1 MALSIISTTTSQ
13 MNLSEQALSS
23 IGRLLVYIQKKLL
36 PTTPFPLSFSR
47 KSKYEEKYIRMFAN
61 QLQITNDTDIQN
73 FGFHA
78 ISILINKDL
87 SPHCDS
93 MNPSAPED
101 DYTLSLSVQVPT
113 SDLPEDIQERAIS
126 KYGLSVPLCI
136 VVYKRKCLHDYC
148 KRMKKL
154 EEFKDNN
161 PKKKEGRKR
170 LIKILSST
178 YTDADYVGNFFDPQR
193 WLDMKQSFKLHYKV
207 DNRQLHFDAPML
219 VTNEAVD
226 KMSYWSSLLH
236 MYYLHVLKN
245 GVANI
250 EYSFSFVIFFAH
262 QCNGTITIVKAMIQ
276 LLEEDNNS
284 DKSTTFYKKLCNT
297 CCKINDIRTEL
308 RTEKFQRDVGHSAY
322 NRHQPSANSIY
333 KEDEIRCYID
343 NLQLIFGLHHN
354 EMNRQSNN
362 AETKYRLF
370 HQLTK
375 EICTLMKGIG
385 PVRCMH
391 LIHLSSLIGLLPLE
405 YYIYT
410 PMHLS
415 GGPGN
420 YLRNYMNYNE
430 DCNIKLKG
438 KTTNEQLIEWTVTEM
453 KELQDHFTLEYTA
466 TMNENLSCIIGRTK
480 KKYDV
485 FFHLPWYNP
494 EEEAVTKYDVQIMF
508 RVNGY
513 RKNNWTLEAY
523 DGMNKVIQLHSK
535 HVDKSRDVVFYS
547 RNNGKLMD
555 SGHVV
560 NVKLLSNIR
569 KEFTS
574 TTFKCEH

>member
-1 MALSIISTTTSQ
+1 
-13 MNLSEQALSS
+13 MNLSQQALSS
-23 IGRLLVYIQKKLL
+23 IGRLLMFIQKKLL
-36 PTTPFPLSFSR
+36 PKTPFPLAFTR

-61 QLQITNDTDIQN
+61 QLQITNEDDIHN

-78 ISILINKDL
+78 ISILINNDL
-87 SPHCDS
+87 NPHCDS

-113 SDLPEDIQERAIS
+113 SDLPEDIQERAIR
-126 KYGLSVPLCI
+126 KYGSSIPLCI

-154 EEFKDNN
+154 EEFKNN
-161 PKKKEGRKR
+161 DLKKKEGREK
-170 LIKILSST
+170 LIEILSST
-178 YTDADYVGNFFDPQR
+178 YTDSDYVGNFFDQRR
-193 WLDMKQSFKLHYKV
+193 WLYMKELFKLYYKI
-207 DNRQLHFDAPML
+207 DKRQLHFDAPML

-245 GVANI
+245 GIANI

-284 DKSTTFYKKLCNT
+284 DKSTTFYKKLCKT
-297 CCKINDIRTEL
+297 CCKINGIIP
-308 RTEKFQRDVGHSAY
+308 EKYQKDVGHSAY

-333 KEDEIRCYID
+333 KEDEIRYYID
-343 NLQLIFGLHHN
+343 CLRLIFGSHHN
-354 EMNRQSNN
+354 EMNKQSNN
-362 AETKYRLF
+362 VEKKYRLF
-370 HQLTK
+370 HDLTK

-391 LIHLSSLIGLLPLE
+391 LIHLSALIGLLPLD

-420 YLRNYMNYNE
+420 YLRNYMNYND
-430 DCNIKLKG
+430 DCNIKIKA
-438 KTTNEQLIEWTVTEM
+438 KTSNEQLIEWTVTEM

-466 TMNENLSCIIGRTK
+466 TMNENLSCIIGRNQK
-480 KKYDV
+480 KFDV

-494 EEEAVTKYDVQIMF
+494 KEESVTKYDVQIMF

-513 RKNNWTLEAY
+513 RNNNWTLEAY

-555 SGHVV
+555 NGHVV

-574 TTFKCEH
+574 TTLKCEH